1 MRILGINALF
11 HDPAAALIVDGH
23 TLAAAE
29 EERFSRRKHGKRP
42 VPFSA
47 WEVPERAAAWCLA
60 EAGLR
65 PQDLDAVAYSF
76 DPGLARP
83 ADEMG
88 LDDPWD
94 HLRVAYA
101 REAPGF
107 LSTALP
113 GLDPDIVRFV
123 PHHMAHAA
131 SGAFAAPDAEPCSV
145 LVLDGRGE
153 ATSHLAA
160 RRVGDRLEPLCGQE
174 LPHSLGLVY
183 EELTEHL
190 GFLRSSDE
198 YKVMALASHGT
209 PRMLAELRRHVHA
222 TGDGGF
228 RAAGVPWDELCAPC
242 RPGQAWTQEHAD
254 VAASAQACL
263 EETLLDLVRW
273 LHGRTHDD
281 VLTMAGGVAL
291 NCVANSRIAREGP
304 YPRVWVQPAAG
315 DAGTALGGA
324 LLLAA
329 HGGDAPGP
337 MAGADLG
344 RGWSDAELE
353 AWLKS
358 AAVPFDRPADIAGTV
373 ARALADDAI
382 VAWFQGRS
390 EYGPRALG
398 HRSLLAHPGRAGNL
412 ERLNDVK
419 GREQFRP
426 VAPMVLAD
434 RAAPIFDGPLPSPY
448 MLFVHDVA
456 PDWRDRIPAV
466 VHVDGTARVQTVDPA
481 AEPLV
486 ARMLASFERLTG
498 LPVVINTSLNTAG
511 RPMVDDPRDAL
522 ECFGSAPVDLLAIG
536 PFAVRRS
543 AFFASGRPDTA
554 TASGRAC
561 SSAHSPGPAPV
572 DGTHAPAS
580 GEAFGLNPRSAARE
594 HPAPPGVPD
603 PGPVRGTHDGV
614 PDTADGAATA
624 EHGNG
629 DGAGTGQPV
638 IDGHGPGGGTCG
650 RRDAMARAGELPGAP
665 GGRDDGVGV

>member
-11 HDPAAALIVDGH
+11 HDPAAALVIDGRCV
-23 TLAAAE
+23 AAAE

-47 WEVPERAAAWCLA
+47 WELPEKAAAWCLTR
-60 EAGLR
+60 AGLR

-76 DPGLARP
+76 DPALARP
-83 ADEMG
+83 ADAMG

-94 HLRVAYA
+94 HLRLTYA
-101 REAPGF
+101 RQAPGF
-107 LSTALP
+107 LAEALP
-113 GLDPDIVRFV
+113 GLDPQAVRFV

-131 SGAFAAPDAEPCSV
+131 SSAFAAPGAEASSV

-153 ATSHLAA
+153 RASHLAA
-160 RRVGDRLEPLCGQE
+160 HRVGDRLEALHAQE

-198 YKVMALASHGT
+198 FKVMALASHGS
-209 PRMLAELRRHVHA
+209 PRMLPELRTYVHP

-228 RAAGVPWDELCAPC
+228 RATAVPWSELCAP
-242 RPGQAWTQEHAD
+242 RGPDEPWTQDHAD
-254 VAASAQACL
+254 VAASAQAVL

-273 LHGRTHDD
+273 LHGRTHDS
-281 VLTMAGGVAL
+281 VLTLAGGVAL

-304 YPRVWVQPAAG
+304 FSRVWVQPAAG

-329 HGGDAPGP
+329 GQGDEPQP
-337 MAGADLG
+337 MTGADLG
-344 RGWSDAELE
+344 RDWSDAELG
-353 AWLKS
+353 AWLKT
-358 AAVPFDRPADIAGTV
+358 AAVPFERPADIAATV
-373 ARALADDAI
+373 ARALADNAI

-398 HRSLLAHPGRAGNL
+398 HRSLLAHPGHAGNL

-434 RAAPIFDGPLPSPY
+434 RAADIFDGPLPSPY
-448 MLFVHDVA
+448 MLFVHEVA
-456 PDWRDRIPAV
+456 DAWKERIPAV
-466 VHVDGTARVQTVDPA
+466 VHVDGTARIQTVDPA
-481 AEPLV
+481 GEPLV
-486 ARMLASFERLTG
+486 ARMLGEFERLTG
-498 LPVVINTSLNTAG
+498 LPVVVNTSLNTAG

-536 PFAVRRS
+536 PYAIR
-543 AFFASGRPDTA
+543 
-554 TASGRAC
+554 
-561 SSAHSPGPAPV
+561 
-572 DGTHAPAS
+572 
-580 GEAFGLNPRSAARE
+580 
-594 HPAPPGVPD
+594 
-603 PGPVRGTHDGV
+603 
-614 PDTADGAATA
+614 
-624 EHGNG
+624 
-629 DGAGTGQPV
+629 
-638 IDGHGPGGGTCG
+638 
-650 RRDAMARAGELPGAP
+650 RAGVFQNSDEGAM
-665 GGRDDGVGV
+665 R

>member
-11 HDPAAALIVDGH
+11 HDPAAALLIDGR
-23 TLAAAE
+23 TVAAAE

-42 VPFSA
+42 LPFSA
-47 WEVPERAAAWCLA
+47 WELPEQAAAWCLRR
-60 EAGLR
+60 AGLR

-76 DPGLARP
+76 DPRLARP
-83 ADEMG
+83 ADAMG

-94 HLRVAYA
+94 HLRQTYA
-101 REAPGF
+101 RQAPNF
-107 LSTALP
+107 LKTALP

-131 SGAFAAPDAEPCSV
+131 SGAFAAPDAGASSV

-153 ATSHLAA
+153 RASHLAA
-160 RRVGDRLEPLCGQE
+160 RRVGDRLEPLYAQD

-198 YKVMALASHGT
+198 FKVMALASHGT
-209 PRMLAELRRHVHA
+209 PRMLPELRRHVYS

-228 RAAGVPWDELCAPC
+228 RATGVPWHDLCAP
-242 RPGQAWTQEHAD
+242 RGADEPWTQDHAD
-254 VAASAQACL
+254 VAASAQAVL
-263 EETLLDLVRW
+263 EETLLDLARW
-273 LHGRTHDD
+273 LHGRTHDS
-281 VLTMAGGVAL
+281 VLTLAGGVAL

-304 YPRVWVQPAAG
+304 FSRVWVQPAAG

-329 HGGDAPGP
+329 GGGDAPEP

-344 RGWSDAELE
+344 RDWSDAELG
-353 AWLKS
+353 AWLKT
-358 AAVPFDRPADIAGTV
+358 AAVPFDRPPDIAATV
-373 ARALADDAI
+373 ARALADNQI

-398 HRSLLAHPGRAGNL
+398 HRSLLAHPGHAGNL

-434 RAAPIFDGPLPSPY
+434 RAPDIFDGPMPSPY

-456 PDWRDRIPAV
+456 AEWRERIPAV
-466 VHVDGTARVQTVDPA
+466 VHVDGTARIQTVDPA

-486 ARMLASFERLTG
+486 ARMLQEFERLTG
-498 LPVVINTSLNTAG
+498 LPVVVNTSLNTAG

-522 ECFGSAPVDLLAIG
+522 ECFGSSPVDLLAMG
-536 PFAVRRS
+536 PYAIRRGD
-543 AFFASGRPDTA
+543 AFRT
-554 TASGRAC
+554 
-561 SSAHSPGPAPV
+561 
-572 DGTHAPAS
+572 
-580 GEAFGLNPRSAARE
+580 
-594 HPAPPGVPD
+594 
-603 PGPVRGTHDGV
+603 
-614 PDTADGAATA
+614 
-624 EHGNG
+624 
-629 DGAGTGQPV
+629 
-638 IDGHGPGGGTCG
+638 
-650 RRDAMARAGELPGAP
+650 
-665 GGRDDGVGV
+665 RDDEDL